1 MFDQPEFEDMLANA
15 LDMIDRVLADCEVPL
30 WERPLRA
37 ARDFVKH
44 FIIKIRIGEEEREPS
59 AFMEFAGSEWFKMMH
74 ARTVAWYSSRYGEA
88 MNCKSGQI
96 VNGCTMVLGTPFVLH
111 VPVVTK
117 RPGSPGET
125 IWVCFPNEVEDDED
139 SMAWIENAPN
149 IASLPRGDGM
159 KARRLANEVA
169 GAIRSIQTSLATV
182 EDPSGG
188 VAALR
193 DAIVQHLDTAAVLI
207 AKARPEQLKHAQWDL
222 QMACEKA
229 LKLLSDQRHATFPE
243 THDLYYLFDQL
254 PGDRPFK
261 REWLGNVP
269 NWERMAEWR
278 YGRGLPI
285 SLADAFSR
293 YRSTLKIVRAT
304 ADAAEHKLHIG
315 GASIELKRAPY
326 LHEDPEM
333 YLPRIAAPVR
343 GSPTDND

>member
-1 MFDQPEFEDMLANA
+1 MFDQPEFEDMLAHA
-15 LDMIDRVLADCEVPL
+15 LDMIDRVLAEREVPL

-37 ARDFVKH
+37 ARDFVRY
-44 FIIKIRIGEEEREPS
+44 FIIKIRIGEEESEPG
-59 AFMEFAGSEWFKMMH
+59 AFNDYAGTEWFKMMH

-88 MNCKSGQI
+88 MNRESGQI
-96 VNGCTMVLGTPFVLH
+96 VNGCTMVLGTPFILH

-117 RPGSPGET
+117 RTGTPGET
-125 IWVCFPNEVEDDED
+125 IWICFPKEVEDDED
-139 SMAWIENAPN
+139 SLAWIENAPN
-149 IASLPRGDGM
+149 IASLPRGDGL

-229 LKLLSDQRHATFPE
+229 LKLLSEQRHATFPE
-243 THDLYYLFDQL
+243 THDLHYLFDQL
-254 PGDRPFK
+254 PGNKPFK
-261 REWLGNVP
+261 RKWLDNIP

-278 YGRGLPI
+278 YGQGLPI

-293 YRSTLKIVRAT
+293 YRSTLKIVRSI
-304 ADAAEHKLHIG
+304 ADAANHMLHIG

-326 LHEDPEM
+326 LHEDAEM
-333 YLPRIAAPVR
+333 YLPRIVAPAS
-343 GSPTDND
+343 GSTGGSD